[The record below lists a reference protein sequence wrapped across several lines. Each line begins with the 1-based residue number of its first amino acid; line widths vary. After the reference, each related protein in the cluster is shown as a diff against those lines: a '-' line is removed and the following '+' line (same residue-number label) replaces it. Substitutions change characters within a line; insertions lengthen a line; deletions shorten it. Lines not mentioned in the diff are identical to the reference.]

1 MFEQNEEVDEHN
13 VQLSPPGFH
22 VIFLPFTDDIR
33 KLVYQQTPKGNN
45 KNDDNANNINNNI
58 T

>member
-1 MFEQNEEVDEHN
+1 MFEQDEEVDEHN
-13 VQLSPPGFH
+13 LQLSPPGFH

>member
-1 MFEQNEEVDEHN
+1 MFEQDEEVDEHN